1 MKLAKAMNSENDE
14 ELPSEFCFSDGK
26 VKRTK
31 SFTTLTASCYNPFL
45 QKHVPL
51 AVMMCTKDDKKKYPD
66 FGKSSTKH
74 IK

>member
-1 MKLAKAMNSENDE
+1 MKLAKAMNSEND

-31 SFTTLTASCYNPFL
+31 SFTTLTASCYDPFL

-51 AVMMCTKDDKKKYPD
+51 AVMMCTKEDNK
-66 FGKSSTKH
+66 T
-74 IK
+74 